1 MNKII
6 ASIFGTIL
14 ACCHLIVILILG
26 YILYLA
32 LKGENLQ
39 MLGEF
44 GINPEDSIVMVVGFF
59 VLYVLFAGM
68 LSTFVSMHE
77 QLKLIR
83 QEIKELHIINRGEH
97 TI

>member
-6 ASIFGTIL
+6 ANIFGTIL
-14 ACCHLIVILILG
+14 AFCHLIVILILG

-32 LKGENLQ
+32 LKGENLK
-39 MLGEF
+39 LLEEF
-44 GINPEDSIVMVVGFF
+44 GINPEDSIFVVVVAF
-59 VLYVLFAGM
+59 VLYVIFAGL

-83 QEIKELHIINRGEH
+83 QEIKELQIIN
-97 TI
+97 